1 MYCPK
6 CGTQNPDDAKFCA
19 SCGAAFNSAEPVTV
33 EKVERPDE
41 PVTVERTEYKNKP
54 VTVEKMERPDKP
66 ETDGKPEVLGQK
78 VTENVVLGTDGKY
91 HWYYEFKLLK
101 NPTILFVVWKIF
113 FWIGVGMWL
122 FLSLLGLFEGDSLAE
137 LWPLTKGF
145 AIGIVAFMVFVALCY
160 FIYAAIQGF
169 KYCVMFEMDEET
181 IVHQQMP
188 KQFKKAQAVSLLL
201 ILAGMAAKNPGA
213 VGQGMLAGS
222 RSTMV
227 SSFSHVKSLE
237 IFRKRNVIKV
247 NERLNKNQVY
257 AYDADFEFIEDFIK
271 AHVGKKCKVYDK

>member
-1 MYCPK
+1 MFCAN
-6 CGTQNPDDAKFCA
+6 CGNQLPDDAKFCDA
-19 SCGAAFNSAEPVTV
+19 CGAPVLT
-33 EKVERPDE
+33 DE
-41 PVTVERTEYKNKP
+41 PVQESSPVVEP
-54 VTVEKMERPDKP
+54 VKEEEPK
-66 ETDGKPEVLGQK
+66 GSK
-78 VTENVVLGTDGKY
+78 VTENICLGTDGKY
-91 HWYYEFKLLK
+91 HWYYEFKLMK
-101 NPTILFVVWKIF
+101 NPTILFVIWKIF
-113 FWIGVGMWL
+113 FWIFVVMWA
-122 FLSLLGLFEGDSLAE
+122 FLSIVNSLEGHFNTKDFLDFSKIFLLLLVGIEALV
-137 LWPLTKGF
+137 
-145 AIGIVAFMVFVALCY
+145 AIAY
-160 FIYAAIQGF
+160 FLYAAMQGF

-222 RSTMV
+222 KTSMV
-227 SSFSHVKSLE
+227 SSFSHVKSIE